1 MKRLTRRKRCFIST
15 QWNQAAFCR
24 CDTGE
29 RAEWIP
35 ADDPRIQICRRDT
48 QYESDI
54 FKEEIMTKNNTQL
67 QQDVLQELE
76 YEPSVNSSAIGVTAK
91 DVIVGLTGNVKS
103 YAEKNAAVH
112 AAERVA
118 GVKAVTDEMKVDL
131 PAFHVRN
138 DEDIARA
145 AVNALQWDV
154 WVPTDVIKMKV
165 NSGRITLEGEVNFKY
180 QQTAAE
186 NAVRNLTG
194 VKGVSNL
201 INIKKPAVVPSEVKV
216 QIDNALRRAAEV
228 DSGNIKVNVVSDKVI
243 LRGKVSSWAE
253 RKEAERAAW
262 SAPGVRTVEDDL
274 VIAA

>member
-1 MKRLTRRKRCFIST
+1 VAEAHFIDQHDLHVTCSVGISRYP
-15 QWNQAAFCR
+15 N
-24 CDTGE
+24 DGVN
-29 RAEWIP
+29 AETLIKK
-35 ADDPRIQICRRDT
+35 IQICRRDT

-91 DVIVGLTGNVKS
+91 DGIVGLTGNVKS

>member
-1 MKRLTRRKRCFIST
+1 
-15 QWNQAAFCR
+15 
-24 CDTGE
+24 
-29 RAEWIP
+29 
-35 ADDPRIQICRRDT
+35 
-48 QYESDI
+48 
-54 FKEEIMTKNNTQL
+54 
-67 QQDVLQELE
+67 
-76 YEPSVNSSAIGVTAK
+76 
-91 DVIVGLTGNVKS
+91 
-103 YAEKNAAVH
+103 
-112 AAERVA
+112 
-118 GVKAVTDEMKVDL
+118 
-131 PAFHVRN
+131 
-138 DEDIARA
+138 
-145 AVNALQWDV
+145 
-154 WVPTDVIKMKV
+154 MKV